1 MIAILDA
8 SAFAPIVISDE
19 REMLL
24 PGVQEGL
31 STSGFVVPSHW
42 HMEVANLL
50 LVAMRRGRIERADL
64 DRALRTV
71 SAVIV
76 DVDRRTREALF
87 KRTWELSARHNLTIY
102 DAAYLELADRLR
114 LPLAT
119 SDRALIAAANHDSIE
134 LFGR

>member
-19 REMLL
+19 RESLL

-31 STSGFVVPSHW
+31 STGGFVVPSHW

-50 LVAMRRGRIERADL
+50 LVALRRGRIASV
-64 DRALRTV
+64 DRDRGVSTV
-71 SAVIV
+71 GAIIV
-76 DVDRRTREALF
+76 DVDRRTSDVLF
-87 KRTWELSARHNLTIY
+87 GRTWDLSERHKLTIY

-119 SDRALIAAANHDSIE
+119 SDQALMSAAKRESVA